1 MLMIFATVLWGVIRW
16 ISLSFYHVMPWLLR
30 RRQVRLPVTHMTQ
43 ARRQTVYAGKWQLS
57 DDAKSC
63 GRPVVVR
70 DRHSYKPGVELLYF
84 GEESSEPFYGERYLI
99 DETEAVDSAQQM
111 LTRLLRQRSLSHA
124 YDEAA

>member
-1 MLMIFATVLWGVIRW
+1 MLMIFVTVLWRVIRW
-16 ISLSFYHVMPWLLR
+16 ISLSFYHVMSRLLR
-30 RRQVRLPVTHMTQ
+30 RRQVRLPAAHT
-43 ARRQTVYAGKWQLS
+43 RRHTVYAGKWQLS

-111 LTRLLRQRSLSHA
+111 LTRLLRQRSLSKV

>member
-1 MLMIFATVLWGVIRW
+1 MLMIFVTVLWGVIRW
-16 ISLSFYHVMPWLLR
+16 ISLSFYHVLSWLLR
-30 RRQVRLPVTHMTQ
+30 RRPVRLPAAH
-43 ARRQTVYAGKWQLS
+43 ARRLTVYAGKWQLS

-84 GEESSEPFYGERYLI
+84 GEESPEPFYGERYLI

-111 LTRLLRQRSLSHA
+111 LTRLLRQRSLSKA